1 MKTGTGKDGAE
12 SILGS
17 AALLAASPTCAHCS
31 SQQRHSCENPSPPLF
46 MLWLCQSLNAFVKE
60 TFPSV
65 EESGCHREEF
75 DSKAVSAPQMHAPQA
90 APRPG
95 CKAWLCP
102 DTQHLFPVSSVALE
116 SLKNHP
122 FFFPPDFSIPSA
134 KNPWGQCFWN
144 TMLRV
149 STAHMSIRRR
159 WGDTGIAMGDR
170 GELGEPNWMQPHLHP
185 CLGQ

>member
-17 AALLAASPTCAHCS
+17 AALLAVSPTCAHCS

-122 FFFPPDFSIPSA
+122 FFFPLTFPFQVPKTHEDS
-134 KNPWGQCFWN
+134 
-144 TMLRV
+144 V
-149 STAHMSIRRR
+149 SETRCCGWALPT
-159 WGDTGIAMGDR
+159 WVYAGDEVI
-170 GELGEPNWMQPHLHP
+170 LG
-185 CLGQ
+185 

>member
-31 SQQRHSCENPSPPLF
+31 SQQRHSCENPSPLLF

-95 CKAWLCP
+95 CAQTHSTCFQSPLLPLKA
-102 DTQHLFPVSSVALE
+102 
-116 SLKNHP
+116 
-122 FFFPPDFSIPSA
+122 
-134 KNPWGQCFWN
+134 
-144 TMLRV
+144 
-149 STAHMSIRRR
+149 
-159 WGDTGIAMGDR
+159 
-170 GELGEPNWMQPHLHP
+170 
-185 CLGQ
+185 